1 MIGKVL
7 CLIGLHKW
15 VGLWRPSRC
24 SFYPFDILVNK
35 TCKRC
40 GKVVVPKQP
49 TRPSDSEED

>member
-7 CLIGLHKW
+7 CLVGLHKW

-35 TCKRC
+35 TCDRC

-49 TRPSDSEED
+49 TRPSDEEE